1 MASAPEAPPRVVERI
16 LDRARW
22 APSGDNSQ
30 PWRFEV
36 AGDDHVVVH
45 GHDTREW
52 CVYDIDGRPSQ
63 LAHGAL
69 LETIAIAAREQGLV
83 ATATRRTDSPD
94 ARPQFDVRFVP
105 ANAIEREPLAEAIE
119 RRAVQRRPLRMRA
132 LRPPEKAA
140 LQAAVGDGYEVRW
153 LEGASRAKTALLL
166 FHYAKLRLV
175 APEAYAVH
183 RDVIAWNS
191 RFSETRVPDAAIGLD
206 PLTTRLM
213 AWIMQRWSRVEFFNR
228 YLAGTVAPRV
238 QLDLVP
244 GLACA
249 AHFLIVATREPTTI
263 DDYVAAGRAMQR
275 LWLTATTLDLWV
287 QPEMTPLIFAAY
299 ARRDRAF
306 SRKAGIASRAR
317 ELAARLQQ
325 IIGDDAQRAVFMGRI
340 GAGSAPRA
348 RSLRRP
354 LAELLVR

>member
-1 MASAPEAPPRVVERI
+1 MSAIERI
-16 LDRARW
+16 LERARW

-36 AGDDHVVVH
+36 VADDHVVVH
-45 GHDTREW
+45 GHDTRDW

-69 LETIAIAAREQGLV
+69 LETLAIAARDQGLV
-83 ATATRRTDSPD
+83 ATATRRPDSPD
-94 ARPQFDVRFVP
+94 ARPQFDVRF
-105 ANAIEREPLAEAIE
+105 ARADAIQPEPLAAAIE
-119 RRAVQRRPLRMRA
+119 RRTVQRRPLRRRA
-132 LRPPEKAA
+132 LQPAEKAA

-153 LEGASRAKTALLL
+153 LEGANRATMALLL
-166 FHYAKLRLV
+166 FHYAKLRLI

-191 RFSETRVPDAAIGLD
+191 RFSEAKVPDAAVGLD

-213 AWIMQRWSRVEFFNR
+213 AWVMQRWSRVEFFNR

-249 AHFLIVATREPTTI
+249 AHFLIVAKDEATTI

-275 LWLTATTLDLWV
+275 LWLTATMFDLWV

-299 ARRDRAF
+299 VRRDRPF
-306 SRKAGIASRAR
+306 SRKPEIWSRAR
-317 ELAARLQQ
+317 KLAGRLHQ
-325 IIGDDAQRAVFMGRI
+325 IIGDDARRAVFMGRI